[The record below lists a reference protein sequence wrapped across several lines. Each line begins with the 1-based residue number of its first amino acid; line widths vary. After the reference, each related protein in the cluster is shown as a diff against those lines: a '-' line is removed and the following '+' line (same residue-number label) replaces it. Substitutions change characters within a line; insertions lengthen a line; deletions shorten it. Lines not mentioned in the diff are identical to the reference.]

1 MISSKTVEH
10 YDQHLG
16 PVYAWMVGDFSA
28 AAQQMA
34 DYFNTIGLHPIE
46 TKQAVDLGCGH
57 GVQTI
62 PLADRGFEVTAIDSC
77 QQLLETLQSNAGE
90 LPVDIIQANLLVF
103 PELINSPVDAIVCMG
118 DTVPHLAS
126 IDEVYQLI
134 SSVSRSLIDGGF
146 FCTSFRDYGSS
157 ELTGT
162 SRFIPVRSDDERIH
176 TCFLEYDS
184 DVVHVHDLL
193 HTKNEEGWVFS
204 ASAYDKLRL
213 NPQAFKDIAQTH
225 NLDLVHEVVIRGMTY
240 YAFQQRHPNC

>member
-1 MISSKTVEH
+1 MMSSNTVEH

-34 DYFNTIGLHPIE
+34 DYFDMIGLHPTA

-57 GVQTI
+57 GLQTI
-62 PLADRGFEVTAIDSC
+62 PLADRDFKVTAIDSC
-77 QQLLETLQSNAGE
+77 QQLLEALQSNAGT
-90 LPVDIIQANLLVF
+90 LSIDIIQGNLLMF
-103 PELINSPVDAIVCMG
+103 PELVSSPVDAIVCMG
-118 DTVPHLAS
+118 DTVPHLS
-126 IDEVYQLI
+126 SMDDIHQLI
-134 SSVSRSLIDGGF
+134 SSVSSSLIDGGF
-146 FCTSFRDYGSS
+146 FCTSFRDYTSL

-176 TCFLEYDS
+176 TCFLEYSS

-193 HTKNEEGWVFS
+193 HTKTQEGWVFS

-213 NPQAFKDIAQTH
+213 NPQVFNDIAHGH
-225 NLDLVHEVVIRGMTY
+225 NLDLANEVVIRGMGY
-240 YAFQQRHPNC
+240 YAFQKRHHNC